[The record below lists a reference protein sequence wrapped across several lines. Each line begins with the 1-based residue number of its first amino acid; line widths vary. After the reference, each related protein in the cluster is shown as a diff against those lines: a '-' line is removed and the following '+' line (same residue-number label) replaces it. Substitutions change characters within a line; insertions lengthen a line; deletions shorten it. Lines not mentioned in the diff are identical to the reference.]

1 MAFAHVMEA
10 KLEQN
15 RHKVDREGRIALSL
29 SRLYELL
36 LQEVDELDL
45 AISNGDAN
53 AVAEEA
59 ADVANFA
66 MMIADKFAHQY
77 QQPNA
82 ELSEPGG
89 PSALESGNRV
99 APPGFDPVTGSGTVQ
114 K

>member
-1 MAFAHVMEA
+1 MDYPPRRLIR
-10 KLEQN
+10 K
-15 RHKVDREGRIALSL
+15 LSL

-77 QQPNA
+77 QQPNKVYHRPNA
-82 ELSEPGG
+82 VPEQARAGVKVG
-89 PSALESGNRV
+89 P
-99 APPGFDPVTGSGTVQ
+99 
-114 K
+114 

>member
-77 QQPNA
+77 QQPN
-82 ELSEPGG
+82 E
-89 PSALESGNRV
+89 
-99 APPGFDPVTGSGTVQ
+99 
-114 K
+114 